1 MEVKA
6 LVNGFEVVASGIVH
20 VVGNALTIML
30 DTMPVEVIFLS
41 DLGGVRYTT
50 EVKGAS
56 VQVSL
61 YNFLTI
67 GDGMISPVAV
77 ATAEGKQI
85 YLTFWVNTVNGF
97 QQIREFRYT
106 ILMGPLI
113 NG

>member
-20 VVGNALTIML
+20 VVGSALTIML
-30 DTMPVEVIFLS
+30 DTMPIEVTFLS
-41 DLGGVRYTT
+41 DLGGVRYST
-50 EVKGAS
+50 EVKGVS

-67 GDGMISPVAV
+67 GDGMINPVGI
-77 ATAEGKQI
+77 ATAEGRQV
-85 YLTFWVNTVNGF
+85 YLTFWVNTINGP

-106 ILMGPLI
+106 ILMGPKI